1 MKKLTIYAALLLS
14 AAVLAPAQAGT
25 EAAPKPARVP
35 AFPMHLVASS
45 ADQGSVTVRY
55 YSLKP
60 WQPFCLVYAGL
71 HMKFGPRYVNPQQCT
86 SADSYGNATLT
97 FMAQGPGPLI
107 VSVILPTG
115 EASSNVL
122 DLEKLRAK

>member
-1 MKKLTIYAALLLS
+1 MKKLPILAAIVLS
-14 AAVLAPAQAGT
+14 AAVLAPARAGT
-25 EAAPKPARVP
+25 EATPTARVP

-45 ADQGSVTVRY
+45 ADRGSVTVRY

-71 HMKFGPRYVNPQQCT
+71 NMKFGPRYVNPQQCT

-97 FMAQGPGPLI
+97 IMAEGPGPLI

-115 EASSNVL
+115 EANSNVL
-122 DLEKLRAK
+122 DLEKLRSK

>member
-1 MKKLTIYAALLLS
+1 
-14 AAVLAPAQAGT
+14 
-25 EAAPKPARVP
+25 
-35 AFPMHLVASS
+35 MHLVASS
-45 ADQGSVTVRY
+45 ADRGSVTVRY

-71 HMKFGPRYVNPQQCT
+71 NMKFGPRYTNPQQCM

-97 FMAQGPGPLI
+97 FMAEGPGPLI

-115 EASSNVL
+115 DVMSNTL
-122 DLEKLRAK
+122 DLEKLRGAK